1 MKSFS
6 QISANKS
13 AIIQNFIN
21 VVAHHQ
27 SKQFQMDVKNAF
39 FDGDLEEKVYMQS
52 CWFRRTIFGLKQA
65 PRAFFLNLVLGLV
78 LLGVSSSPYK
88 SVSLF
93 GRLWHYH
100 AFTLCWWHDYCWN
113 FIYSISEFK
122 SYVNILIWRT
132 FVLWIISWDLKFP
145 QMMIAIIS
153 VKLIMLL
160 TFSLD
165 QDWWIL

>member
-52 CWFRRTIFGLKQA
+52 C
-65 PRAFFLNLVLGLV
+65 
-78 LLGVSSSPYK
+78 
-88 SVSLF
+88 
-93 GRLWHYH
+93 
-100 AFTLCWWHDYCWN
+100 
-113 FIYSISEFK
+113 
-122 SYVNILIWRT
+122 
-132 FVLWIISWDLKFP
+132 
-145 QMMIAIIS
+145 
-153 VKLIMLL
+153 
-160 TFSLD
+160 
-165 QDWWIL
+165 